1 MLIVFQRG
9 SRSAQYAKVSVTSR
23 IDGRGGKMYVPRAAY
38 SLRMSFWIVPPSV
51 SAAMPLR
58 SAASSYSSR
67 STDAGALIVIEV
79 VTSSCGMPRMSSSMS
94 SRESMATP
102 TLPTSPCASGSSLS

>member
-1 MLIVFQRG
+1 MWYPLMLIVFQRG

-51 SAAMPLR
+51 VGGDALALRCKLVRAA
-58 SAASSYSSR
+58 AA
-67 STDAGALIVIEV
+67 
-79 VTSSCGMPRMSSSMS
+79 
-94 SRESMATP
+94 P
-102 TLPTSPCASGSSLS
+102 TQER